1 MKYQTSIKTLV
12 QDFEQKNIF
21 SDISLSRLGKNMS
34 IALENMTES
43 PPPPSPPPQKKRK
56 KEKNIK
62 LYPIIVK
69 SLVLD

>member
-34 IALENMTES
+34 IALENMTEY
-43 PPPPSPPPQKKRK
+43 PPPTPPPPQKKK
-56 KEKNIK
+56 KKKNIK

>member
-43 PPPPSPPPQKKRK
+43 PQKKRK

>member
-43 PPPPSPPPQKKRK
+43 PLPLPSPPKKRK

>member
-43 PPPPSPPPQKKRK
+43 PPLPSPPPKKRK

>member
-43 PPPPSPPPQKKRK
+43 PPPPLPPQKKRK

>member
-43 PPPPSPPPQKKRK
+43 PPPPLPPPKKRK